1 MLIGHQ
7 PKEFLLSVEGLT
19 VSFDG
24 FKAVNDTYGHLS
36 GDHVLVEV
44 AARFRH
50 CVRNSN
56 VAARLAGNEFTV
68 MLTGSGSEEHAVAL
82 SR

>member
-1 MLIGHQ
+1 ML
-7 PKEFLLSVEGLT
+7 LLPPISSPVHRVLRPHLQRT
-19 VSFDG
+19 G
-24 FKAVNDTYGHLS
+24 FKAVNDTSGHLS

-68 MLTGSGSEEHAVAL
+68 LLTGSGSEEHAVAL